1 MSEADMSGDAVGT
14 ERQQADES
22 ARSER
27 RRRERRTGSWTSVL
41 RQIVERLPDGIVIV
55 GEDGRIRFANPA
67 AQALFGRNARELVG
81 EDVGHALAPGEHTEI
96 EVVRRDGSTLVAEL
110 RLVQIDWE

>member
-55 GEDGRIRFANPA
+55 GDDGRIRFANPA
-67 AQALFGRNARELVG
+67 AESLFSRDARELVG
-81 EDVGHALAPGEHTEI
+81 EDFGYSFAPADHTEI
-96 EVVRRDGSTLVAEL
+96 EVVRRNG
-110 RLVQIDWE
+110 